1 MDALKAA
8 WKGADSN
15 TKSTQDLKGMLK
27 ENKHP
32 VLKKIRTQMIIEI
45 LAFSAFGLV
54 YYDFFDGHQKPLYA
68 NLILASALLL
78 AIVHNVIGYLGARN
92 PVKGNN
98 IKGSLE
104 KYLSDL
110 KVFALLSVLSRIG
123 YATGLLI
130 FFTSV
135 IAITGTKQWLI
146 AGIIAVFLVQAGILV
161 KLWLNR
167 IRGIKMAVESLKK
180 GEAV

>member
-1 MDALKAA
+1 MDALKTA
-8 WKGADSN
+8 WKGADNN

-32 VLKKIRTQMIIEI
+32 VLKDIRKQMIIEI
-45 LAFSAFGLV
+45 VAFSAFALV

-68 NLILASALLL
+68 NIILAGALLL
-78 AIVHNVIGYLGARN
+78 AITHNVIGYLGAKH

-104 KYLSDL
+104 KYLADL
-110 KVFALLSVLSRIG
+110 KVFALLSILSRIG
-123 YATGLLI
+123 YAAGLLI

-135 IAITGTKQWLI
+135 IAITDTKQWI
-146 AGIIAVFLVQAGILV
+146 IGGIIAVFVIQGGILV
-161 KLWLNR
+161 NLWLNR
-167 IRGIKMAVESLKK
+167 IRGIKTAVESLKK